1 MTFDVISD
9 ERSHVE
15 FDSLR
20 FKPAIVIT
28 CFSVFSRNWKRKEK
42 GELENEFSHRSL
54 KMLNHIKRYCS
65 YIFTFMQFGRDSEF
79 KCLNRNIL

>member
-1 MTFDVISD
+1 MTFDVISN

-28 CFSVFSRNWKRKEK
+28 CFSVFNRNWKRKEK

-54 KMLNHIKRYCS
+54 KMLNHIKRYFRLAA
-65 YIFTFMQFGRDSEF
+65 IFLLLCNLVEIQS
-79 KCLNRNIL
+79 LNV